1 MTVFDDTVCT
11 PFPYDKT
18 LLLWVTVKGESG
30 ATYYIV
36 SDTLRRE
43 YYLYKGRTKTAK
55 KSEIPTDLYKYVK

>member
-1 MTVFDDTVCT
+1 MLETTVNSQFQFD
-11 PFPYDKT
+11 KS
-18 LLLWVTVKGESG
+18 LILWVTAKGESG

-43 YYLYKGRTKTAK
+43 YYLYKGKKKTAK

>member
-1 MTVFDDTVCT
+1 MFDDTVCT

-30 ATYYIV
+30 TTYYIV

-43 YYLYKGRTKTAK
+43 YYLYKGKKKTARK
-55 KSEIPTDLYKYVK
+55 AIEPNELYKYIKE